1 MTGPLL
7 LIQRTWMWPQV
18 FGKSISTVWASQLA
32 EGNPMRRTPFLLDA
46 AGIVLIATGAFLWST
61 VAGFVVAGLGL
72 IGISWLSER
81 EDNSE

>member
-1 MTGPLL
+1 MP
-7 LIQRTWMWPQV
+7 
-18 FGKSISTVWASQLA
+18 
-32 EGNPMRRTPFLLDA
+32 RTPFLLDA

-81 EDNSE
+81 EDDSE

>member
-1 MTGPLL
+1 M
-7 LIQRTWMWPQV
+7 
-18 FGKSISTVWASQLA
+18 FG
-32 EGNPMRRTPFLLDA
+32 EGKRMPRTPFLLDA

-81 EDNSE
+81 EDDSE